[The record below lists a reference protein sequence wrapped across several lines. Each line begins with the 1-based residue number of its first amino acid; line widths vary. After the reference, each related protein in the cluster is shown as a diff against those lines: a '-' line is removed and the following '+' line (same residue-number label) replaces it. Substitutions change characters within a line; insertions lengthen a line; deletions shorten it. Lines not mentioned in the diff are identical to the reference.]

1 MQGPPQTPQS
11 STPVPLLSV
20 CSIYSSWQ
28 RKRGKFPIHFVNCTY
43 RRLIVSRGA
52 SWRPVSPN
60 AFRYTGVHVCCPRGA
75 GNCPVLGN
83 PGSQTWPC
91 SGDSLPNK
99 ERGSAGRVDQ
109 MDSVWRGKT
118 WTDCQGGKRASL
130 FHAVFK

>member
-1 MQGPPQTPQS
+1 M
-11 STPVPLLSV
+11 
-20 CSIYSSWQ
+20 
-28 RKRGKFPIHFVNCTY
+28 
-43 RRLIVSRGA
+43 
-52 SWRPVSPN
+52 
-60 AFRYTGVHVCCPRGA
+60 CCPRGA

-99 ERGSAGRVDQ
+99 EKGSAGRVDQ